1 MNHASRTFLS
11 GLLLGGALGIAA
23 HHLALSAL
31 ANRSQDQTAPS
42 QRYVLPYTP
51 TNGLLTGP

>member
-11 GLLLGGALGIAA
+11 GLAIGASIGLAA
-23 HHLALSAL
+23 HHLAVSAL
-31 ANRSQDQTAPS
+31 ADRSQDQTNPPS
-42 QRYVLPYTP
+42 RIALPYTP